1 MGMDDAEQQ
10 AQLRGLLA
18 NFQPIYNQFLAYD
31 CRSLVRLGMD
41 DAEQQAQLRGL
52 LATEQAEE
60 VTLVAA
66 LEQVWG
72 TKVWGLKV

>member
-1 MGMDDAEQQ
+1 
-10 AQLRGLLA
+10 
-18 NFQPIYNQFLAYD
+18 
-31 CRSLVRLGMD
+31 MD

-72 TKVWGLKV
+72 GKVWELKV